1 VTGHVPAWWDAALQV
16 EAACTARILMS
27 EAIDAA
33 HAPRVRQQ
41 LAQHRTTLQQVEELL
56 ARMPEIGAELAEHA
70 SEQARIES
78 LDTMARALLDLR
90 EQTQAREAALRRV
103 QDQIASG
110 HGGAEVPRA
119 YEQDVQAHCDAY
131 EARTAR
137 QKYAK
142 DTAYVEFR
150 ARIWEVNG
158 DGAMPPLTDMI
169 PAEPGDGADDD
180 ELVVGG
186 TVQQFRCPL
195 TALILDD
202 PVVSSACGHA
212 YSRAAIHAYLQE
224 RRLET
229 RHVPC
234 PAAGCPER
242 VSERLLQEAPELAR
256 RVERYQRQ
264 LARREAQRREAQVLE

>member
-1 VTGHVPAWWDAALQV
+1 MRRSSMSAAV
-16 EAACTARILMS
+16 EAA
-27 EAIDAA
+27 
-33 HAPRVRQQ
+33 HAQRVRQQ
-41 LAQHRTTLQQVEELL
+41 LAQHRTALQHIEGIV
-56 ARMPEIGAELAEHA
+56 ARMPEVGAELAEHA
-70 SEQARIES
+70 SEDAR
-78 LDTMARALLDLR
+78 LDGLDAMARALLDLR
-90 EQTQAREAALRRV
+90 QQTQVREGALQRV
-103 QDQIASG
+103 QEQIASG
-110 HGGAEVPRA
+110 LGSDVPRM
-119 YEQDVQAHCDAY
+119 YEQDVQARCDAY
-131 EARTAR
+131 KARTAR

-142 DTAYVEFR
+142 DIAYVEFR
-150 ARIWEVNG
+150 ARIWEVQH

-169 PAEPGDGADDD
+169 EAEPGDVADDD

-195 TALILDD
+195 TALLLDD

-212 YSRAAIHAYLQE
+212 YSRVAIHTYLQE

-242 VSERLLQEAPELAR
+242 VSERLLQDAPELAR

-264 LARREAQRREAQVLE
+264 LARREAQRREAHVAAVLD

>member
-1 VTGHVPAWWDAALQV
+1 
-16 EAACTARILMS
+16 MS
-27 EAIDAA
+27 RAIDAA

-41 LAQHRTTLQQVEELL
+41 LAQHRAALQHMEDVL
-56 ARMPEIGAELAEHA
+56 ARMPEVGAELAEHA
-70 SEQARIES
+70 SEAAR
-78 LDTMARALLDLR
+78 LDGLDKMARALLDLR
-90 EQTQAREAALRRV
+90 QQTQAREGALLRV
-103 QDQIASG
+103 QEQIATG
-110 HGGAEVPRA
+110 NGEDVPRT
-119 YEQDVQAHCDAY
+119 YEQDVRARSDAY

-150 ARIWEVNG
+150 ARIWEVQH

-169 PAEPGDGADDD
+169 PAEPGDEADDD

-195 TALILDD
+195 TALLLED

-212 YSRAAIHAYLQE
+212 FSRAAIYTYLQE
-224 RRLET
+224 RRVET

-242 VSERLLQEAPELAR
+242 VSERLLHDAPELAR

-264 LARREAQRREAQVLE
+264 LARREAQRREAHVATVLE